1 METEAQVGWENCQG
15 YINCPIVESR
25 FKSVFSDLG
34 VPVLNHHY
42 CYSWF
47 IFWGDCDL
55 VSLNYKGQGNH
66 TSIMAM

>member
-1 METEAQVGWENCQG
+1 MDWVIRIVSKITNFLSVNYMETEAQVGCENCQG

-34 VPVLNHHY
+34 GPVLNHHY

-47 IFWGDCDL
+47 IF
-55 VSLNYKGQGNH
+55 
-66 TSIMAM
+66 